1 MKLRSNPE
9 YWGRTAAG
17 ILFTCEQD
25 NTIMLMFRSLDVQ
38 EPHTWGI
45 PGGAV
50 DGEGY
55 YDSDRMTAQEYE
67 DRILWKGAKME
78 VVEECNELPPGM
90 SASDIVTTVDYRDGN
105 FLYRNFVVN
114 LTLEQKRGWDID
126 IEEAE
131 DAWENDDWGWF
142 NVDNLPSPLHFGV
155 VNLLRELE
163 LL

>member
-25 NTIMLMFRSLDVQ
+25 NTISAELRPELCR
-38 EPHTWGI
+38 
-45 PGGAV
+45 
-50 DGEGY
+50 Y
-55 YDSDRMTAQEYE
+55 
-67 DRILWKGAKME
+67 RILWRGAKTE
-78 VVEECNELPPGM
+78 VVQACNELPPDM
-90 SASDIVTTVDYRDGN
+90 SASDIVTTVDYRDGS

-114 LTLEQKRGWDID
+114 LTPEQKRGWDID

-155 VNLLRELE
+155 ENLLRELG